1 MKEFRTELKKYLFK
15 CINNNFPDIV
25 SPLPIDEKTSSKI
38 DLKERLMDIKTQ
50 LVLGFK
56 KNENRE
62 IIESLF
68 KRYNIEG
75 FAKTYNL
82 LNDEYSK
89 DLFIKLV
96 AYRILG
102 PSKVKLPLSDK
113 VLWQPMSNI
122 EKKCKKEETHQTKQW
137 TLNLFDL
144 RPIGRDIE
152 YFFTL
157 ESVFIAFELN
167 EYGYNKNGVSFKV
180 EKGDYVIDGGACFGD
195 TALMFAEDA
204 GSTGKV
210 FSFEFVE
217 DNLKVFH
224 KNLELNPHLKDR
236 IHLFENALWS
246 NSKENLF
253 IYEDGA
259 GSCATMDKLTQYALK
274 IPSKSID
281 DLVKEHN
288 ISKIDFIKL
297 DIEGAELNCLEGAKQ
312 TILKFKP
319 KLAICIY
326 HDLEHFITIPKY
338 IKELVPEYD
347 LYIDHHTAC
356 FWETVMYAVPKKEEM
371 LTTTNSKRGG
381 VSIATNLQR
390 EEILTTPYPKR
401 EEIQTATN
409 SKGERVLTKTNSQK
423 EKILTTTN
431 KPLLTAIIFAYNHE
445 TTIELAIKSIL
456 QQKTEYSYEIWVCE
470 DCSTDS
476 TLEICKKYAEAYPD
490 KIKLFAQKKNTFTLP
505 LEQNHIYKAF
515 SRIESKYFCYLD
527 GDDYWCDENK
537 IQIALDILEHHP
549 EYSTF
554 AHDTMVVNQFNN
566 KKYSYVH
573 EGCEINIEDT
583 VGFGADAPFL
593 LSSSRIHRNVWDF
606 KKKPIAADYLIF
618 YSILEKGY
626 LYYYDKIMAVYN
638 INDKGTWNSLGK
650 SMIADL
656 NGMFAYK
663 LSLLFNFK
671 QDEFCT
677 EMSRWYD
684 NAHCVGEKHYRKLLL
699 LKKIFGI
706 KLGWKIWF
714 ILRFVRKFG
723 FRSMD
728 LNYVYPTKKG
738 NTK

>member
-1 MKEFRTELKKYLFK
+1 MKEFRTKLKEYLLE

-25 SPLPIDEKTSSKI
+25 SPFPTDETTPSEI
-38 DLKERLMDIKTQ
+38 ELKEQ
-50 LVLGFK
+50 LVNIKVQLALGLK
-56 KNENRE
+56 KNENQDT
-62 IIESLF
+62 IENLL
-68 KRYNIEG
+68 KRFNIGG
-75 FAKTYNL
+75 FANTYNF

-96 AYRILG
+96 AYRMLG

-113 VLWQPMSNI
+113 ALWQPMSYI
-122 EKKCKKEETHQTKQW
+122 ENKCKKEETHQTKQW
-137 TLNLFDL
+137 SLNLFDL
-144 RPIGRDIE
+144 RPIDRDIE

-157 ESVFIAFELN
+157 ESVFIAFGLN
-167 EYGYNKNGVSFKV
+167 EYGYNKNGVNFKV

-195 TALMFAEDA
+195 TALIFAEDA

-224 KNLELNPHLKDR
+224 KNLELNPHLKGR
-236 IHLFENALWS
+236 IQLFENALWS
-246 NSKENLF
+246 NSKESLF
-253 IYEDGA
+253 IHEDGA
-259 GSCATMDKLTQYALK
+259 GSCAMTNKLEQNALE

-281 DLVKEHN
+281 DLVKECN
-288 ISKIDFIKL
+288 IPKIDFIKL

-326 HDLEHFITIPKY
+326 HNLEHFITIPKY

-356 FWETVMYAVPKKEEM
+356 FWETVMYAVPRREKM
-371 LTTTNSKRGG
+371 LTTTN
-381 VSIATNLQR
+381 LQK
-390 EEILTTPYPKR
+390 EEILTETYTKI
-401 EEIQTATN
+401 EEMQTSTH
-409 SKGERVLTKTNSQK
+409 SKVEQVLTKTNSQK
-423 EKILTTTN
+423 GGILTTTS
-431 KPLLTAIIFAYNHE
+431 KPLLTVIIFAYNHE
-445 TTIELAIKSIL
+445 TTIALAIESVLK
-456 QQKTEYSYEIWVCE
+456 QTTEYPYEIWVCE

-476 TLEICKKYAEAYPD
+476 TLEICKIYAEEYPD
-490 KIKLFAQKKNTFTLP
+490 KIKLFAQEKNTFNLP
-505 LEQNHIYKAF
+505 LKQNHIYKAF

-527 GDDYWCDENK
+527 GDDYWCDESK
-537 IQIALDILEHHP
+537 VQIALDILENHP

-554 AHDTMVVNQFNN
+554 AHDTMVVRKFNN
-566 KKYSYVH
+566 TKHSYVH
-573 EGCEINIEDT
+573 NDCKIDIENP
-583 VGFGADAPFL
+583 VKFGNDAPFL
-593 LSSSRIHRNVWDF
+593 LASSRIHRNVWDF
-606 KKKPIAADYLIF
+606 KKKPTAVDYLVYF
-618 YSILEKGY
+618 SILEKGH
-626 LYYYDKIMAVYN
+626 LFYYDKIMAVYN
-638 INDKGTWNSLGK
+638 VNDKGTWNSLG
-650 SMIADL
+650 SLIPEL

-663 LSLLFNFK
+663 LCLLFDFK

-677 EMSRWYD
+677 EKLRWYD
-684 NAHCVGEKHYRKLLL
+684 NANGIGEKHYRKLLL

-728 LNYVYPTKKG
+728 LNYVCPPKRKKV
-738 NTK
+738 K